1 MNIKLLFPALLAVCL
16 CGVGCGGSMGDKIAE
31 SNAAT
36 AAQEQSALVEKQI
49 REFLDK
55 PTGDLTEADL
65 EKITGLGFAGSEITD
80 IGLKEVAE
88 CKNLTRLVLK
98 FTNITDEGL
107 KEVAKL
113 KNLTRLDLINT
124 RITDAGLKEIAKLE
138 KLTELSLYRNRITK
152 AQIDELQKA
161 FPNCEISH
169 NSKN

>member
-1 MNIKLLFPALLAVCL
+1 MKSLLTVLFCL
-16 CGVGCGGSMGDKIAE
+16 YVPLFSGCEKSQEDSKAKMASEAE
-31 SNAAT
+31 K
-36 AAQEQSALVEKQI
+36 QSELVEKHI

-55 PTGDLTEADL
+55 PAGDLTEADL
-65 EKITGLGFAGSEITD
+65 EEITGLGFGGSEITD

-161 FPNCEISH
+161 LPNCEISH

>member
-1 MNIKLLFPALLAVCL
+1 MNIKLLFPALLALCL

-36 AAQEQSALVEKQI
+36 ATQEQSALVEKQI

-55 PTGDLTEADL
+55 PTGDLTETDL

-88 CKNLTRLVLK
+88 C
-98 FTNITDEGL
+98 
-107 KEVAKL
+107 

-161 FPNCEISH
+161 LPNCEISH